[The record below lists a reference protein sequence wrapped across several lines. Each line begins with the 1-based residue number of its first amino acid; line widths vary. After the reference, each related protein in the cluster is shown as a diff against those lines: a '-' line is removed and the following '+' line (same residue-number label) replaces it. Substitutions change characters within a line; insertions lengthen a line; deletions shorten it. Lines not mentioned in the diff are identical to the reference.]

1 MFQFDMS
8 DEQIKEAKQCVRL
21 VKAHLGGVKLYEG
34 LRIGSILLVGRAT
47 AMKSAGTNNPMG
59 RGYNEAFRDWKK
71 GFGFPESKEASSF
84 YDHAII
90 CAQHRDLADAIIAEL
105 SVKQREEIGVFGL
118 ATRVKA
124 KVREM
129 DPSYRK
135 RARVS
140 KTAPLRE
147 QMQNLRGEISD
158 LKERVMANEPKA
170 LSEVVSAASR
180 FPVEQTARAWA
191 DIDRAYAT
199 ALLEALK
206 TALGDDAE

>member
-1 MFQFDMS
+1 MFKIGQ
-8 DEQIKEAKQCVRL
+8 RL
-21 VKAHLGGVKLYEG
+21 ITVK
-34 LRIGSILLVGRAT
+34 SLV
-47 AMKSAGTNNPMG
+47 
-59 RGYNEAFRDWKK
+59 
-71 GFGFPESKEASSF
+71 
-84 YDHAII
+84 
-90 CAQHRDLADAIIAEL
+90 
-105 SVKQREEIGVFGL
+105 GL

-129 DPSYRK
+129 DPNYRK

-147 QMQNLRGEISD
+147 QMQNRRGEISD

-180 FPVEQTARAWA
+180 FPVEETARVWA
-191 DIDRAYAT
+191 DIDPAYAT